1 MEVFLG
7 NLYIIESQP
16 TSRKLLIEVHKEL
29 PYCHKQEKGKSSTI
43 VIFPFHTETYLYMC
57 LLWEDRV
64 GVGEVSKCLAL
75 VL

>member
-29 PYCHKQEKGKSSTI
+29 QEKGKSSTI